1 MAARPLH
8 DPRSRNLRPEGSP
21 ADPPQVHAELA
32 RLAAVRRRQL
42 TAVAHDRGGTVA
54 AAYRDSVLGAL
65 RQLRLAQERLSAGL
79 YGICVECAD
88 RIAPERLRR
97 RPSATSCLP
106 CALAALHT
114 R

>member
-1 MAARPLH
+1 MAARPSH
-8 DPRSRNLRPEGSP
+8 DPRTTNPRPVGSRPDQEEAR
-21 ADPPQVHAELA
+21 AELT
-32 RLAAVRRRQL
+32 RLVALRRRQL
-42 TAVAHDRGGTVA
+42 AALARDRGGTVA
-54 AAYRDSVLGAL
+54 AAHRDSVLRAL

-79 YGICVECAD
+79 YGTCVECAG